1 MLRNS
6 LFALVLSLSLLFGSS
21 LQAESLKVAI
31 VDLNMA
37 MAKSKDGQK
46 SAKILEE
53 KMKSQREVL
62 KNKEKTLIQK
72 SRELQDSL
80 MMSPETKAKKQDEL
94 MKLQQELQGDA
105 QKAQQQFSQEQQA
118 QMQRLLVDLK
128 TIVQRIAEKKGLDLV
143 IERQLAQA
151 VLFTKFDAVD
161 ITSEVIAE
169 FDKGKP

>member
-1 MLRNS
+1 
-6 LFALVLSLSLLFGSS
+6 
-21 LQAESLKVAI
+21 
-31 VDLNMA
+31 
-37 MAKSKDGQK
+37 
-46 SAKILEE
+46 
-53 KMKSQREVL
+53 MKSQREVL

-161 ITSEVIAE
+161 ITSEVIA
-169 FDKGKP
+169 